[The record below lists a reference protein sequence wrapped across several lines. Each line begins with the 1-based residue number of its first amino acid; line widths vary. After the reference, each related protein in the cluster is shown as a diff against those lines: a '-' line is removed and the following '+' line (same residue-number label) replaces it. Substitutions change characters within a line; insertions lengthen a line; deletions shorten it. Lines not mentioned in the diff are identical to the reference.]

1 MDRHKDAARLLLSA
15 RRDPSQ
21 RLRAIPEAMAP
32 KTTEQATLIQRE
44 IMAQLGPIGGWKV
57 GSPSPDGPCN
67 CSPMPLAGIRASG
80 ALVEGNPQNAHAR
93 GVEAEIAVLVA
104 HDLPARDA
112 PYARE
117 DVLGAIASA
126 HPAIEV
132 LQSRFVDPDRVDPLS
147 QLADSLAHGAF
158 IHGPAAPHWR
168 ELDLAAE
175 EVALLVDGREVKRR
189 RGNPAG
195 DMLRLLVWLANEG
208 ARWAGG
214 LETGQWV
221 TTGSWTGKDYVPPG
235 ARVEARFGR
244 MGSAVVA
251 FPGRDSR

>member
-21 RLRAIPEAMAP
+21 RLRAIPEVMAP
-32 KTTEQATLIQRE
+32 KTAEQAMLIQRE
-44 IMAQLGPIGGWKV
+44 IMADLGPIGGWKV

-67 CSPMPLAGIRASG
+67 CSPMPLSGIHASG
-80 ALVEGNPQNAHAR
+80 ALIEGTPMR
-93 GVEAEIAVLVA
+93 GVEAEIAVLMA
-104 HDLPARDA
+104 HDLPVREA

-117 DVLGAIASA
+117 DVLRAVASA

-132 LQSRFVDPDRVDPLS
+132 LQSRFVDPDQVEPLS

-158 IHGPAAPHWR
+158 VHGSAVPHWQ
-168 ELDLAAE
+168 EVDLAAE
-175 EVALLVDGREVKRR
+175 EVALLVDGHELKRR
-189 RGNPAG
+189 QGNPAG
-195 DMLRLLVWLANEG
+195 DMVRLLVWLANEG

-214 LETGQWV
+214 LKAGQWV

-235 ARVEARFGR
+235 ARVEARFAK
-244 MGSAVVA
+244 MGSAAAA
-251 FPGRDSR
+251 FPGEGSSH